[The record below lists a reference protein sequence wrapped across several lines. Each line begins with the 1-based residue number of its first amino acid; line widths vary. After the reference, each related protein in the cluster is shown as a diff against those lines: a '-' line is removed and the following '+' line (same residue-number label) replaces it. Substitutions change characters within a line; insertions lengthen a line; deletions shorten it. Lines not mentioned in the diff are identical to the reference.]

1 MSGQSS
7 VFKIL
12 VRMICIQKIRTV
24 LKQTSVPIQRF
35 ILVILNCILL
45 YTRVLSTFLQHL
57 VQFPTIIPYSHL
69 PTSTG
74 FNFKLS
80 YSHRPIICL

>member
-12 VRMICIQKIRTV
+12 VRMICSQKIRTV

-45 YTRVLSTFLQHL
+45 YTHV
-57 VQFPTIIPYSHL
+57 Y
-69 PTSTG
+69 
-74 FNFKLS
+74 
-80 YSHRPIICL
+80 

>member
-1 MSGQSS
+1 MCVWMVLFSLFVKGWNAKSGLKVLFCGGNAMSGQSS

-45 YTRVLSTFLQHL
+45 YTHV
-57 VQFPTIIPYSHL
+57 Y
-69 PTSTG
+69 
-74 FNFKLS
+74 
-80 YSHRPIICL
+80 

>member
-12 VRMICIQKIRTV
+12 VRMICIKKIRTV

-35 ILVILNCILL
+35 ILVILNCISL
-45 YTRVLSTFLQHL
+45 
-57 VQFPTIIPYSHL
+57 YSHM
-69 PTSTG
+69 
-74 FNFKLS
+74 
-80 YSHRPIICL
+80 Y

>member
-24 LKQTSVPIQRF
+24 LKQTSVPIQHF
-35 ILVILNCILL
+35 ILVILNCISL
-45 YTRVLSTFLQHL
+45 
-57 VQFPTIIPYSHL
+57 YSHM
-69 PTSTG
+69 
-74 FNFKLS
+74 
-80 YSHRPIICL
+80 Y